1 MTRSGRQLGLS
12 LAVTASCIAVWY
24 AGEPAEGMARLSL
37 LTAWLCFVLL
47 AAALCLGP
55 WRVLHGGQPVLN
67 HLLRRDLGIWA
78 AITALAHLLA
88 ATAVVMTP
96 VYYGRYINGPDHQ
109 PLSAFIGP
117 LSTISI
123 VSGYLIGIVC
133 LLLLG
138 ISSNFALRVLGAQ
151 RWKGLQRW
159 SYAVFALTA
168 AHGLA
173 FQYIE
178 LRTGIWLI
186 ALGIGSLV
194 VLTLQLAGRRAVRE
208 RTQPG

>member
-1 MTRSGRQLGLS
+1 MTRSGRHLGLS
-12 LAVTASCIAVWY
+12 LAVTVSCMAVWY

-55 WRVLHGGQPVLN
+55 WRVLRGGQPMLS

-78 AITALAHLLA
+78 ALTALAHLLA

-96 VYYGRYINGPDHQ
+96 VYYGRYINGADNQ

-138 ISSNFALRVLGAQ
+138 ISSNLALRVLGAH

-159 SYAVFALTA
+159 SYIVFALTA

-186 ALGIGSLV
+186 ALGLGSLL

>member
-1 MTRSGRQLGLS
+1 MTRSGRHLGLS
-12 LAVTASCIAVWY
+12 LAVAASGTAVWY

-55 WRVLHGGQPVLN
+55 WRVLRGGQPVLN

-78 AITALAHLLA
+78 ALTALAHLLA

-96 VYYGRYINGPDHQ
+96 VYYGRYINGVDNQ

-138 ISSNFALRVLGAQ
+138 ISSNLALRVLGAH
-151 RWKGLQRW
+151 RWKSLQRW

-186 ALGIGSLV
+186 ALGLCSLV